1 MSLVR
6 GGFNQRFDCIT
17 KKNYLIQIAFFFK
30 AGGSQDQALPPL
42 DGVDVWNTISHGEPS
57 PRKEI
62 LLNIDLRNTTK
73 SDYLSIPT
81 NDGTALRLTS
91 KGEVLKRPVFQGIA
105 LRMGDM
111 KLLMNV
117 PYDTWYKPPELG
129 GKSEKERG
137 ILQEEHGE
145 LDWFGTASK
154 VKFILHISGKFRG
167 EACPPTPS
175 FIFWKKNPNMFSLK
189 IYILS

>member
-1 MSLVR
+1 ML
-6 GGFNQRFDCIT
+6 
-17 KKNYLIQIAFFFK
+17 FFFK

-81 NDGTALRLTS
+81 NDGTALRTS
-91 KGEVLKRPVFQGIA
+91 KGEVRKKSEFQGIA

-117 PYDTWYKPPELG
+117 PYDTWFKPPELG
-129 GKSEKERG
+129 GKSEKEQG
-137 ILQEEHGE
+137 VLQEEHGE

-154 VKFILHISGKFRG
+154 VKFILHISGKSRG
-167 EACPPTPS
+167 EARPPSPLL
-175 FIFWKKNPNMFSLK
+175 FFRKKTTTICSA
-189 IYILS
+189 